1 MDWIVSSG
9 GGPSCRFLKCHR
21 AWAAQVVQPASHLAD
36 LRVRH
41 HLHGERSQ
49 ARLHGEPAT
58 PCRYCTARPPWQPL
72 PAPIAVRTAPAAQTQ
87 DDWAS
92 NTVSCVIPGSVDASS
107 SANFPSNLVC
117 DGRVVTADLTTPS
130 PELRKYGTLYVFKD
144 YADTLYTT
152 VVLDGA
158 ANDTADVP
166 FITLPNEVTGGMG
179 VSQLFAWPDLNLE
192 AFSSS
197 INYPDQ
203 APYGRCVC
211 KGAGGE
217 GGMPRRAS
225 VYEGRAVHSPV
236 DATRAQGTP
245 VGHCKQ
251 HHSRVAG

>member
-1 MDWIVSSG
+1 M
-9 GGPSCRFLKCHR
+9 
-21 AWAAQVVQPASHLAD
+21 
-36 LRVRH
+36 
-41 HLHGERSQ
+41 
-49 ARLHGEPAT
+49 
-58 PCRYCTARPPWQPL
+58 
-72 PAPIAVRTAPAAQTQ
+72 RTAPAAQTQ

-92 NTVSCVIPGSVDASS
+92 NTATCVIPGSVDASS

-166 FITLPNEVTGGMG
+166 FITLPNQVTGDMG

-192 AFSSS
+192 TFSSS

-203 APYGRCVC
+203 VPYGRCVC
-211 KGAGGE
+211 KGAEDGGKE
-217 GGMPRRAS
+217 GICVCR
-225 VYEGRAVHSPV
+225 
-236 DATRAQGTP
+236 
-245 VGHCKQ
+245 
-251 HHSRVAG
+251 